1 MKETLRASNKKDR
14 NGKKSVQKHVS
25 SEAWP
30 EQRSHK
36 HVTLQHSE
44 TGEIIYITQKDK
56 GQKILQLLQKGWE
69 IITRID

>member
-1 MKETLRASNKKDR
+1 MKETLRVSKKKDR
-14 NGKKSVQKHVS
+14 DGKKSAQEHFG

-44 TGEIIYITQKDK
+44 TNEIIYVTQKDK
-56 GQKILQLLQKGWE
+56 GQKILQLLQKSWE